1 MEFPRIFM
9 GNPQEVWQKLHL
21 KEVARSR
28 YYHSGGCREQNIT
41 ISAELD
47 DLGNFGASMDEMG
60 TLLWLGEPP
69 ITGFVSRKVTI
80 WLFVT

>member
-1 MEFPRIFM
+1 MEFPRFFFEIPKKSRR
-9 GNPQEVWQKLHL
+9 NCTSLSRTP
-21 KEVARSR
+21 R